1 MKDKRPNVAA
11 GRLGDISLGAGSS
24 ESRRRARDSY
34 NTDRLGIVS
43 EAESGEPEIQAPA
56 PEPQDVPQVVASEQ
70 AAPAW
75 MPEPPV
81 PAPEPEPAP
90 QAVEEAA
97 PEPRAAWE
105 DTPEAEPFGEQE
117 ELSGW
122 VARARSWM
130 PQTRRGALAMASAAA
145 CVVMSTVVLVWW
157 FRDEATGPEQ
167 AAAETPSGVVA
178 QPVAAGPSRSA
189 GAAVRERPR
198 IVFAESIQRDDP
210 TRIRQSPRPSRVP
223 AVLEPQPSAARPP
236 IATSRPT
243 APTTTMP
250 AWAAPGRTE
259 TPTTK
264 PAAATPP
271 AAPPGPPPAL
281 RVSCVMQGPSGPA
294 AIINGTCVTIGDTL
308 KGAKIIAIGQFA
320 VEVEY
325 TGHKY
330 FIGVSA
336 PGRSAPTVAHEEDEA
351 AEEEEDEEDSDEE

>member
-11 GRLGDISLGAGSS
+11 GRLGDISLGAGPSK
-24 ESRRRARDSY
+24 SRGRARDSY
-34 NTDRLGIVS
+34 NTSRLGIVS
-43 EAESGEPEIQAPA
+43 EDESVEPEIQAPA

-70 AAPAW
+70 AAPTW

-90 QAVEEAA
+90 QAVKEAA

-122 VARARSWM
+122 VGRARPWV

-145 CVVMSTVVLVWW
+145 CVVMSIVVLVWW
-157 FRDEATGPEQ
+157 FRDEPTGPEQ

-178 QPVAAGPSRSA
+178 QPVAASPSRSA
-189 GAAVRERPR
+189 EAAVRKRPR
-198 IVFAESIQRDDP
+198 IVFAKSTRRDDP
-210 TRIRQSPRPSRVP
+210 TRIPQSPRPDRVP
-223 AVLEPQPSAARPP
+223 AILKPRPSAARPP

-243 APTTTMP
+243 APT
-250 AWAAPGRTE
+250 
-259 TPTTK
+259 TTK

-294 AIINGTCVTIGDTL
+294 AIINGACVTIGDTL

-336 PGRSAPTVAHEEDEA
+336 PGRSAPTPAHEEDEA